1 MSREEEYVPLPK
13 AQEERRVIDF
23 NSFAPLKRIAINS
36 FGNSRNVYSYYFMY
50 PLTDEEG
57 KYLDDVRQQMVDNP
71 NTLIRLTV
79 HQLTFLR

>member
-1 MSREEEYVPLPK
+1 MSREEEYVSFPK

-36 FGNSRNVYSYYFMY
+36 FGNSENVY
-50 PLTDEEG
+50 
-57 KYLDDVRQQMVDNP
+57 
-71 NTLIRLTV
+71 LTV